1 MTLKEANISPGDEEN
16 LRSNENECKK
26 KTLFESLKE
35 TQISDLLRFLLLF
48 IFLLAIAF
56 FLGIRYGNVNKKK

>member
-1 MTLKEANISPGDEEN
+1 MTLKESTTPPNDEEN
-16 LRSNENECKK
+16 LKSKENKRKK

-56 FLGIRYGNVNKKK
+56 FLGIRYGKIYKKK